1 MDEYGGQHGNSQ
13 HTGDHGYGGS
23 EYLLFVW
30 SPAGWT
36 LQLRHGDVP
45 QVGATVEEGER
56 LLRVS
61 KLGPSPLPGD
71 RRRCAYTQL
80 A

>member
-1 MDEYGGQHGNSQ
+1 MADENGNQSNSG
-13 HTGDHGYGGS
+13 H
-23 EYLLFVW
+23 LLFVW
-30 SPAGWT
+30 SPAGWK
-36 LQLRHGDVP
+36 LQQRDGEP
-45 QVGATVEEGER
+45 PAVGETVEADETV
-56 LLRVS
+56 LRVS